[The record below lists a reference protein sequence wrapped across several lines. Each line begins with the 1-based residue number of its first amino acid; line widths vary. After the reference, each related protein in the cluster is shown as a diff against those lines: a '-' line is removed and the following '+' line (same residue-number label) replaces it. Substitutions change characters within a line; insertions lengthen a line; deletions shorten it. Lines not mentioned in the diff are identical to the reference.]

1 MARNKE
7 ALLLLLDVGPS
18 MHPALSEIEKVCSML
33 VHKKLIYSKYDEVGI
48 VLFGTEDTNNELT
61 TEVGG
66 YQHVVVL
73 KNIKVVDG
81 DIVEALQQLP
91 RGTTDVLDAVIV
103 GMDVLVKKFGVT
115 NKGKKRVC
123 LITNAQCQIKESD
136 EGTKEEQV
144 TTIAKQ
150 MTAHGIKMESI
161 IMRGKLS
168 QDANKGIMDENDRLL
183 NIFSKETSTR
193 LLYVEN
199 PISLFGALRTRNIA
213 LVTVFRGHLEI
224 SPKLS
229 IKVIYERPTA
239 PACKL
244 RSGGF
249 GGGRDKGGLH
259 ITLISLTGSV
269 HSFCLS
275 SMAKL
280 SAIDATEFNAKG
292 SPNKLT
298 FQDSRTI
305 VMVYKK
311 TTEEKFPSMKK
322 YSDKAPPNDK
332 FAKHEVKI
340 DYEHKS
346 SKDPDKVVPPDQ
358 RIKGYPYG
366 PQIVPISSA
375 EWEAVKFKPE
385 KGVKLMG
392 FTDSS
397 NVFRHHYMKDVY
409 VFLPEPGNTRAMIA
423 VSAVARAMKEMNKV
437 AIVRCVWRQ
446 GQANVVIGVLTPNLS
461 DKENIPDSFYLNVLP
476 FAEDVREFQFPSFT
490 NFPASWQPNGQQL
503 EAAANLIKTLD
514 LAPHGQEEVLLPDF
528 TPNPVLEKK
537 SRRLLGGK
545 RSFSNDEEVKGNIT
559 AQPAN
564 LTGNASV
571 NVGKIGDLTP
581 VQYFEALI
589 SRRDSPDWVV
599 KAINEMKNKIF
610 DLVEDSHEGDNY
622 PKALECLV
630 ALRKGC
636 ILEQEP
642 EQFNDFL
649 KHLWN
654 FCQEKNLPSF
664 CEYLASKELT
674 LISKTEAIDSENTDD
689 KARKGFLVKSE
700 PKVD

>member
-229 IKVIYERPTA
+229 IK
-239 PACKL
+239 
-244 RSGGF
+244 
-249 GGGRDKGGLH
+249 
-259 ITLISLTGSV
+259 
-269 HSFCLS
+269 
-275 SMAKL
+275 
-280 SAIDATEFNAKG
+280 
-292 SPNKLT
+292 
-298 FQDSRTI
+298 

>member
-1 MARNKE
+1 MRCE

-229 IKVIYERPTA
+229 IK
-239 PACKL
+239 
-244 RSGGF
+244 
-249 GGGRDKGGLH
+249 
-259 ITLISLTGSV
+259 
-269 HSFCLS
+269 
-275 SMAKL
+275 
-280 SAIDATEFNAKG
+280 
-292 SPNKLT
+292 
-298 FQDSRTI
+298 

-528 TPNPVLEKK
+528 TPNPVLERFYRYLELKSKDPDVAVPPLDGTLKKITEPDTDLLLQNKSEIDSFCRSFELKGNPLKK

-545 RSFSNDEEVKGNIT
+545 RSFSNDEEVKGNST

-571 NVGKIGDLTP
+571 KVGKIGDLTP

>member
-91 RGTTDVLDAVIV
+91 RGTTDGDFLDAVIV

-229 IKVIYERPTA
+229 IK
-239 PACKL
+239 
-244 RSGGF
+244 
-249 GGGRDKGGLH
+249 
-259 ITLISLTGSV
+259 
-269 HSFCLS
+269 
-275 SMAKL
+275 
-280 SAIDATEFNAKG
+280 
-292 SPNKLT
+292 
-298 FQDSRTI
+298 

-528 TPNPVLEKK
+528 TPNPVLERFYRYLELKSKDPDVAVPPLDGTLKKITEPDTDLLLQNKSEIDSFCRSFELKGNPLKK

>member
-1 MARNKE
+1 MVKKQE

-91 RGTTDVLDAVIV
+91 RGTTDGDFLDAVIV

-229 IKVIYERPTA
+229 IK
-239 PACKL
+239 
-244 RSGGF
+244 
-249 GGGRDKGGLH
+249 
-259 ITLISLTGSV
+259 
-269 HSFCLS
+269 
-275 SMAKL
+275 
-280 SAIDATEFNAKG
+280 
-292 SPNKLT
+292 
-298 FQDSRTI
+298 

-528 TPNPVLEKK
+528 TPNPVLERFYRYLELKSKDPDVAVPPLDGTLKKITEPDTDLLLQNKSEIDSFCRSFELKGNPLKK